1 METKN
6 EMHLI
11 SADNHKVWLSN
22 IVPLKILCMWQ
33 EHYSKRTHDKSSN
46 IDIPII
52 VGFFLKYSTYQHC
65 FCLKKKSY
73 FSTTGPP

>member
-1 METKN
+1 MEIKN
-6 EMHLI
+6 EIHLI

-22 IVPLKILCMWQ
+22 IVPLKILRMWQ

-52 VGFFLKYSTYQHC
+52 VGFFSEVFDISTLLL
-65 FCLKKKSY
+65 FEKKIII
-73 FSTTGPP
+73 F